1 MTTSEPTAVSRPE
14 PAPLTPEVQS
24 AATTA
29 LILEI
34 VFGLFSLF
42 GIGHVYS
49 GRLGLGLA
57 LMVGWWVYLALAGF
71 ISTITGG
78 IAGCLAIPIYLA
90 APIVSGIQASAYVKR
105 VGATGSWRSVAIV
118 AGGGCLLVLGLIC
131 ALSFFGVISLG
142 FLTSLFSSQQ

>member
-1 MTTSEPTAVSRPE
+1 MSASSSNPATAPAAAPVS
-14 PAPLTPEVQS
+14 PEVQT

-57 LMVGWWVYLALAGF
+57 LMVGWWIYIALAGF
-71 ISTITGG
+71 ISTLTGG
-78 IAGCLAIPIYLA
+78 LAGCLAVPIYLA
-90 APIVSGIQASAYVKR
+90 APIFSGIQASAHVKR
-105 VGATGSWRSVAIV
+105 TQATGSWKSVGLV
-118 AGGGCLLVLGLIC
+118 AGAGCLLVAGAIC

-142 FLTSLFSSQQ
+142 FLTALFSSQQ

>member
-1 MTTSEPTAVSRPE
+1 MPTSETTPPAAPPTE
-14 PAPLTPEVQS
+14 PLAPEVQR

-57 LMVGWWVYLALAGF
+57 LMVGWWVYIAAAGF
-71 ISTITGG
+71 ISTLTGG
-78 IAGCLAIPIYLA
+78 LAGCLAIPIYIA
-90 APIVSGIQASAYVKR
+90 APIFSGIQASAYVRR
-105 VGATGSWRSVAIV
+105 VHVTGSWRSVAFV
-118 AGGGCLLVLGLIC
+118 AGGGCLLIAGSIC
-131 ALSFFGVISLG
+131 LLSFFGVISLG
-142 FLTSLFSSQQ
+142 FLTALFSSQQ

>member
-1 MTTSEPTAVSRPE
+1 MPTPETTPPAAPPR
-14 PAPLTPEVQS
+14 APLAPEVQA

-49 GRLGLGLA
+49 GRLGLGVA
-57 LMVGWWVYLALAGF
+57 LMLGWWAYIAIAGFLSTLTGGLAGCVF
-71 ISTITGG
+71 
-78 IAGCLAIPIYLA
+78 IPIYIA
-90 APIVSGIQASAYVKR
+90 APIVSGIQASAYVKKTH
-105 VGATGSWRSVAIV
+105 ATGSWKSVGLV
-118 AGGGCLLVLGLIC
+118 AGAGCLIAAGTIC

-142 FLTSLFSSQQ
+142 FLTALFSSQQ

>member
-1 MTTSEPTAVSRPE
+1 MSTGETNPPAAPPSQPVS
-14 PAPLTPEVQS
+14 PEVQA

-57 LMVGWWVYLALAGF
+57 LMVGWWVYIAAAGF
-71 ISTITGG
+71 ISALTGG
-78 IAGCLAIPIYLA
+78 LAGCLAVPIYIA
-90 APIVSGIQASAYVKR
+90 APIISGLQASAHVKR
-105 VGATGSWRSVAIV
+105 SQATGSWKSVGLV
-118 AGGGCLLVLGLIC
+118 AGVGCLVVVGLIC
-131 ALSFFGVISLG
+131 ALTFFGVISLG
-142 FLTSLFSSQQ
+142 FLSALFSAQQ